1 MVIVPSKRAAND
13 LGWYCC
19 RAVLSRRVVPPIS
32 FNTLLKGKKKKKI
45 KLDARSKWERSK
57 RERKGRAMPEAL
69 LLPCLY
75 LSLPFFLIG
84 LFIWTE
90 IIHFVFFLFVLK
102 FTSESEVELLF
113 QW

>member
-1 MVIVPSKRAAND
+1 
-13 LGWYCC
+13 
-19 RAVLSRRVVPPIS
+19 
-32 FNTLLKGKKKKKI
+32 
-45 KLDARSKWERSK
+45 
-57 RERKGRAMPEAL
+57 MPEAL